1 MSKHF
6 VQSTVLR
13 GAAIK
18 AYRAYASVQ
27 IWRKGPRIFL
37 NSLPKAGT
45 HLLMSMLE
53 TAPGIMNARL
63 HIERPASQTGTEIDA
78 AALKRQLASIRGG
91 QVATAHLPYIASIAG
106 LIANEGFRTVNLVR
120 SPRDMLISR
129 YFYIVGLRRHRL
141 HKHLVETYPDKK
153 SRIIALI
160 RGPQP
165 GEDTIQGH
173 FRPYAFPFTAFSGW
187 LTAPCVVTLRYED
200 LVGTRGGGSDERQLA
215 ALSTLA
221 RHLDLSTTGEHLQSR
236 WAAVQHRGNA
246 TFRKGQIGDWVN
258 HFDEDIEAVFEQHL
272 GEIDRLY
279 NQADVA
285 APLQQKR

>member
-13 GAAIK
+13 AAAIK
-18 AYRAYASVQ
+18 AYRAYAFIQV
-27 IWRKGPRIFL
+27 WRKGPRIFL

-53 TAPGIMNARL
+53 TVPGIMNARL
-63 HIERPASQTGTEIDA
+63 HVERPGGPTGMEIDA
-78 AALKRQLASIRGG
+78 AALSRQLASIRGG
-91 QVATAHLPYIASIAG
+91 QVATAHLPYIAAIADLVG
-106 LIANEGFRTVNLVR
+106 NAGFRTVNLVR

-141 HKHLVETYPDKK
+141 HKHLTETYPDKK

-187 LTAPCVVTLRYED
+187 LMAPGVVTLRYED
-200 LVGTRGGGSDERQLA
+200 LVGTRGGGNDDSQLA

-221 RHLDLSTTGEHLQSR
+221 CHLDLPISGKSLQSR
-236 WAAVQHRGNA
+236 WSAVQHRGNA

-258 HFDEDIEAVFEQHL
+258 HFDKDIEASFEQHL

-279 NQADVA
+279 NQAGIA